1 MMGHYHTYMEGNTR
15 TTLNG
20 SLKGYDE
27 YAASAGFPY
36 QDPLQAFLLIDAD
49 RRMVAQ
55 RMPIFCT

>member
-1 MMGHYHTYMEGNTR
+1 MGHYHNYGEPNAR

-36 QDPLQAFLLIDAD
+36 QEPLQAFLLLDAT
-49 RRMVAQ
+49 RRMMAQ